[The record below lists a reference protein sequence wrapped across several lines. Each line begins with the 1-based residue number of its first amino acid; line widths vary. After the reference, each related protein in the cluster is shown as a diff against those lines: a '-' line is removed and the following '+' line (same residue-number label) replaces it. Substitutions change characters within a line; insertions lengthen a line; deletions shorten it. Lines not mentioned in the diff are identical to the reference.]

1 MVVPC
6 SQMAAGSTRQRCSY
20 VREPCGHLK
29 AKQCKVKTKSL
40 SEATPFPRSA
50 SLSKAVR
57 TTVAVLRN
65 LDSFEGRAQRVAIT
79 RTVAPSDATSPR
91 SASFSKA
98 VRTTSLWSNASGGS
112 CPTGNH
118 FASAAS
124 SCRVPSC
131 GVVSSCRVGGP
142 WDPNS
147 HQQRYSWCPVGPS
160 LVLQLMC
167 AALGRTGCD
176 HACPPGC
183 AGQGLQSRAA
193 GDALHACCAADR
205 T

>member
-65 LDSFEGRAQRVAIT
+65 LDFR
-79 RTVAPSDATSPR
+79 
-91 SASFSKA
+91 
-98 VRTTSLWSNASGGS
+98 GS
-112 CPTGNH
+112 CPE
-118 FASAAS
+118 
-124 SCRVPSC
+124 
-131 GVVSSCRVGGP
+131 
-142 WDPNS
+142 
-147 HQQRYSWCPVGPS
+147 
-160 LVLQLMC
+160 
-167 AALGRTGCD
+167 GCD
-176 HACPPGC
+176 HTYCRTFGRHLPPFGQLLEGGAHHQLVVKCQRRQLPHWEPLRIGRIVLQGSKLWGSIKLQGRRSVGSQQSSAALFLVPSGTVTGVATDVCGSRPHWVRPCLPTRMCRPGAAKQGC
-183 AGQGLQSRAA
+183 R
-193 GDALHACCAADR
+193 
-205 T
+205 